1 MKKSEFIAVKQKQNE
16 SMKMYWIMN
25 KASGTNSSTQNKVDQ
40 IKQIFKVLDTIND
53 LTQISWIQDHKII

>member
-1 MKKSEFIAVKQKQNE
+1 
-16 SMKMYWIMN
+16 MN

>member
-1 MKKSEFIAVKQKQNE
+1 
-16 SMKMYWIMN
+16 MN
-25 KASGTNSSTQNKVDQ
+25 KASGTNSSIQNKVDQ